1 MFIKFPDS
9 YRLKPELKI
18 VTAKTNAA
26 KVNNTKIE
34 KLLAEKTVI
43 TSIGNFIMRFPTQFG
58 RYSKANRPPFQSK
71 SATVPKQIGHPLNRG
86 LADQPGSGFLA
97 AA

>member
-43 TSIGNFIMRFPTQFG
+43 TSIGNFTMKKVG
-58 RYSKANRPPFQSK
+58 R
-71 SATVPKQIGHPLNRG
+71 TVKNKTFKTPLN
-86 LADQPGSGFLA
+86 AV
-97 AA
+97 